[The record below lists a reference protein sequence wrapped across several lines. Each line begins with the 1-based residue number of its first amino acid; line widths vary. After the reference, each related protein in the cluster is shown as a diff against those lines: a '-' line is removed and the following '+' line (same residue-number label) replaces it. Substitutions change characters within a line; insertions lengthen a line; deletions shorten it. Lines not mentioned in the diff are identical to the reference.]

1 MQISTM
7 ANPERPDY
15 EPSWDRLT
23 DTKEFQRLAQFCE
36 IHYTAYMSSV
46 LIIDDDAVFLE
57 TVSEA
62 LRVGHRDINIETATT
77 AEQGLRLLAHNKF
90 DAIISDFRMSGLNG
104 IDLLKECTVACPD
117 TPVVL
122 ITGYGNSALE
132 QDALNHG
139 AYAVLHKPVDP
150 DVMYSVVTRS
160 ILRSRLLQRSYPS
173 DHTPPEIYA
182 RELEGQRAQLSARI
196 RQVTERLQ
204 NALGTDNSTDNS

>member
-1 MQISTM
+1 
-7 ANPERPDY
+7 
-15 EPSWDRLT
+15 
-23 DTKEFQRLAQFCE
+23 
-36 IHYTAYMSSV
+36 MSIV
-46 LIIDDDAVFLE
+46 LIIDDDAVFLK

-62 LRVGHRDINIETATT
+62 LRGGHRDINIETAMT
-77 AEQGLRLLAHNKF
+77 AEQGLRLLGRNKF

-104 IDLLKECTVACPD
+104 IDLLKECAVVCPD

-122 ITGYGNSALE
+122 ITGYGSNALE

-173 DHTPPEIYA
+173 ELTPPEIYA
-182 RELEGQRAQLSARI
+182 RKLAGQREQLSARI
-196 RQVTERLQ
+196 RQVTERLHDT
-204 NALGTDNSTDNS
+204 LGTDNS